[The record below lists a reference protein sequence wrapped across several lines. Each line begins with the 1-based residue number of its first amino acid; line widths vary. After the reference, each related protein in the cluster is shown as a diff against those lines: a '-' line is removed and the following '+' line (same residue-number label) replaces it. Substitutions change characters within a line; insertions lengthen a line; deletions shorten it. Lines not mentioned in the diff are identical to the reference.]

1 MKKLLLVCAVV
12 VLSGCSTLLD
22 SYLMTYDTNE
32 YRIISEIRA
41 DAQGYKTSCAN
52 ELISTTNSVALADKT
67 RLFVVF
73 SEHLPHNQPVIK
85 ASVELDKIAQGLKTQ
100 YANGNKVSPVFCKI
114 KFETVEHNAE
124 AMQKIIGA
132 KPR

>member
-12 VLSGCSTLLD
+12 LLPGCGTLLD
-22 SYLMTYDTNE
+22 SYLMAYDTNE

-41 DAQGYKTSCAN
+41 DAQGYKTACAN

-85 ASVELDKIAQGLKTQ
+85 ASIELDKIAQGLKTQ
-100 YANGNKVSPVFCKI
+100 YMSGNKVSPVFCKI
-114 KFETVEHNAE
+114 KFESVEHNAE

>member
-12 VLSGCSTLLD
+12 LLSGCSTLLD

-41 DAQGYKTSCAN
+41 DAQGYKTACAN
-52 ELISTTNSVALADKT
+52 ELISTTNSFALADKT

-85 ASVELDKIAQGLKTQ
+85 ASIELDKIAQGLKTQ
-100 YANGNKVSPVFCKI
+100 YMSGNKVSPVFCKI
-114 KFETVEHNAE
+114 KFESVEHNAE